1 MKKIHPWF
9 TVSLLS
15 LLLLFLTA
23 CSEATPSIHELAQ
36 TYAAQTR
43 TAMPME
49 SATPP
54 PTDTLEPTVT
64 ATATQTSTSKP
75 NESTYPV
82 GPVDFPENVNP
93 LTGLAVAN
101 PENLNR
107 RPVFVKVANYP
118 TSGRPHA
125 GLSAAD
131 MVFEYYIGYG
141 MNRFMGLYYGENAE
155 KIGPIRS
162 GRLVDPQIVHM
173 YQGVLGFWSA
183 YVTILDHIQE
193 ILGERAL
200 SGMSDACPALCD
212 DGGGTVI
219 SKFGDSKLLT
229 ELADARGVENR
240 KYPLEG
246 MVFDPQSPE
255 GAADGSSVTVL
266 YSALNRGEWR
276 FDAESGLYLR
286 WIEDTSSGQLQMIPL
301 SDRQTEQQLN
311 FANVIVL
318 LAYHTEYAPSMH
330 DVDFWGNTTGQRA
343 VIFRDGKALDAIW
356 KAPRNDQPIQ
366 FFNQAG
372 EPVALKPGNSWVV
385 IMGLNSAT
393 SEDDGS
399 WTFNFELP

>member
-1 MKKIHPWF
+1 MKKIYPWF

-15 LLLLFLTA
+15 LLLLLLSA
-23 CSEATPSIHELAQ
+23 CSETTPSIHELAQ
-36 TYAAQTR
+36 TFAAQTR
-43 TAMPME
+43 TAMPTDT
-49 SATPP
+49 ATPP
-54 PTDTLEPTVT
+54 PTDTPEPTVT
-64 ATATQTSTSKP
+64 ATATQTSTSTP
-75 NESTYPV
+75 NESIYPV
-82 GPVDFPENVNP
+82 GPVNFPENVNP
-93 LTGLAVAN
+93 LTGLRVAD
-101 PENLNR
+101 PDNLNR

-162 GRLVDPQIVHM
+162 GRLVDPQVVNM
-173 YQGVLGFWSA
+173 YQGVLGFWGA

-246 MVFDPQSPE
+246 MVFDPQPPE
-255 GAADGSSVTVL
+255 AAVDGSRVTVL

-286 WIEDTSSGQLQMIPL
+286 WIEDTSNGQLQMIPL
-301 SDRQTEQQLN
+301 TDRQTEQQLN

-318 LAYHTEYAPSMH
+318 FAYHTEYAPSMH
-330 DVDFWGNTTGQRA
+330 DVDLWGNTTGQRA

-356 KAPRNDQPIQ
+356 KVPRNDQPIQ
-366 FFNQAG
+366 LFNQTG

-393 SEDDGS
+393 NADDGN

>member
-1 MKKIHPWF
+1 MKKIYPWF

-15 LLLLFLTA
+15 LLLLLLSA
-23 CSEATPSIHELAQ
+23 CSETTPSIHELAQ
-36 TYAAQTR
+36 TFAAQTR
-43 TAMPME
+43 TAMPTDT
-49 SATPP
+49 ATPP
-54 PTDTLEPTVT
+54 PTDTPEPTVT
-64 ATATQTSTSKP
+64 ATATQTSTSTP
-75 NESTYPV
+75 NESIYPV
-82 GPVDFPENVNP
+82 GPVNFPENVNP
-93 LTGLAVAN
+93 LTGLRVAD
-101 PENLNR
+101 PDNLNR

-162 GRLVDPQIVHM
+162 GRLVDPQVVNM
-173 YQGVLGFWSA
+173 YQGVLGFWGA

-246 MVFDPQSPE
+246 MVFDPQPPE
-255 GAADGSSVTVL
+255 AAADGSRVTVL

-301 SDRQTEQQLN
+301 TDRQTEQQLN

-318 LAYHTEYAPSMH
+318 FAYHTEYAPSMH
-330 DVDFWGNTTGQRA
+330 DVDLWGNTTGQRA

-356 KAPRNDQPIQ
+356 KVPRNDQPIQ
-366 FFNQAG
+366 LFNQTG

-393 SEDDGS
+393 NADDGN